1 MADVSQEQAAGRR
14 LGSWKEIAAYFG
26 KDERTVKRWE
36 TTRGLPV
43 RRLPRGTRSSVFAY
57 QDELEAW
64 LRGKPAL
71 AAQGEPPESVARGS
85 RVLTWPAVAI
95 LAVVVLAVAAAA
107 ALYLGAGST
116 HVPPASAA
124 EFYKKG
130 SIDWSSRT
138 EEGFHRAIAEFD
150 QAIAIDPQ
158 YARAY
163 AGLAN
168 TYNLI
173 SQYTS
178 APAVESYAK
187 GKAAAEQAIALDP
200 QMAEGYAALAFN
212 LFYGSHEF
220 QRANDL
226 FDLALALDPNSA
238 QALHWAA
245 LTSLH
250 LGEFSR
256 PLDFI
261 DRAQQLMPD
270 SRSIQANRALILFYA
285 GRAEEALSLLQDLK
299 QAHPD
304 YLATPSYLA
313 TIFLAT
319 GHYTD
324 FLDAYEQAAT
334 VSKNSARLAI
344 VAKAREG
351 YASGGNSGML
361 AALLD
366 AQLAA
371 YRAGSEPAYPAAVTA
386 AMLDRRDVA
395 LGLLEDAVAQGDSDV
410 LSLRIETAF
419 QPLYGEPRF
428 RALLTKVGLPLPN

>member
-1 MADVSQEQAAGRR
+1 MADILHEQPAGRR
-14 LGSWKEIAAYFG
+14 LSSWKEIAAYFG

-36 TTRGLPV
+36 ATRGLPV
-43 RRLPRGTRSSVFAY
+43 RRVPRGTRSSVFAY

-64 LRGKPAL
+64 LRGT
-71 AAQGEPPESVARGS
+71 PPEATEVVAARA
-85 RVLTWPAVAI
+85 RPIPWPMIAIAI
-95 LAVVVLAVAAAA
+95 LIVVALAAAA
-107 ALYLGAGST
+107 AQYIVPRPA
-116 HVPPASAA
+116 HVPPAEAA
-124 EFYKKG
+124 ELYKKALV
-130 SIDWSSRT
+130 DWTSRT
-138 EEGFHRAIAEFD
+138 DEGLNRAIAEFD
-150 QAIAIDPQ
+150 QAIALDPR
-158 YARAY
+158 YAKAY

-168 TYNLI
+168 SYNLI

-178 APAVESYAK
+178 APAAESYAK

-200 QMAEGYAALAFN
+200 SLAEGYAALAFN
-212 LFYGSHEF
+212 AFYGSHQF
-220 QRANDL
+220 QRANEL
-226 FDLALALDPNSA
+226 FDRAIALDPNSSLT
-238 QALHWAA
+238 LHWAA

-261 DRAQQLMPD
+261 DRAQQLTPD
-270 SRSIQANRALILFYA
+270 SRSIQANKALILFYA
-285 GRAEEALSLLQDLK
+285 GHADEALSLLQDLK

-319 GHYTD
+319 GRYAD
-324 FLDAYEQAAT
+324 FLDSYEQAAS
-334 VSKNSARLAI
+334 VSKNTARLEI
-344 VAKAREG
+344 GTKAREG
-351 YASGGNSGML
+351 YTSGGNSGML

-371 YRAGSEPAYPAAVTA
+371 YKDGREPAYPAAVTA
-386 AMLDRRDVA
+386 AMLGRQDVA
-395 LGLLEDAVAQGDSDV
+395 LGLLEDAVAQADSDV

-419 QPLYGEPRF
+419 QPLYPEPRF

>member
-1 MADVSQEQAAGRR
+1 MADISQEQAAGRR
-14 LGSWKEIAAYFG
+14 LSSWKEIAAYFG

-36 TTRGLPV
+36 ATRGLPV
-43 RRLPRGTRSSVFAY
+43 RRVPRGTRSSVFAY

-64 LRGKPAL
+64 LRGTPAEAPGEAAAPTASTPRPLLWPAIAIVAVMVLAL
-71 AAQGEPPESVARGS
+71 AAATV
-85 RVLTWPAVAI
+85 
-95 LAVVVLAVAAAA
+95 
-107 ALYLGAGST
+107 LYLGARST
-116 HVPPASAA
+116 HVPPAAAA
-124 EFYKKG
+124 ELYKKG
-130 SIDWSSRT
+130 FIDWSSRT
-138 EEGFHRAIAEFD
+138 EDGFHRAIAEFD

-158 YARAY
+158 YAKAY

-178 APAVESYAK
+178 APAAESYSN
-187 GKAAAEQAIALDP
+187 GKAAAERAIELDP

-212 LFYGSHEF
+212 VFYGSHEF
-220 QRANDL
+220 QRANEL
-226 FDLALALDPNSA
+226 FDKALALDPNSGLT
-238 QALHWAA
+238 LHWAA

-270 SRSIQANRALILFYA
+270 SRSIQANKALILFYA
-285 GRAEEALSLLQDLK
+285 GRTDEALSLLQDLK

-313 TIFLAT
+313 TIFLAI
-319 GHYTD
+319 GRYAD
-324 FLDAYEQAAT
+324 FLDAYEQAAM
-334 VSKNSARLAI
+334 VSKNTLRLEI

-351 YASGGNSGML
+351 YTGGGNSGML

-371 YRAGSEPAYPAAVTA
+371 YKSGGEPAYPAAVTA
-386 AMLDRRDVA
+386 AMLGRHEVA
-395 LGLLEDAVAQGDSDV
+395 LGLLEDAVARGDSDV

-419 QPLYGEPRF
+419 QSLYDEPRF
-428 RALLTKVGLPLPN
+428 RALLTKVGLPLPH

>member
-1 MADVSQEQAAGRR
+1 MADISQEQVPGRR

-36 TTRGLPV
+36 ATRGLPV
-43 RRLPRGTRSSVFAY
+43 RRVPRGTRSSVFAY

-64 LRGKPAL
+64 LRGTPLGAESGVVTPA
-71 AAQGEPPESVARGS
+71 A
-85 RVLTWPAVAI
+85 RVLQWPAIAITILVIVA
-95 LAVVVLAVAAAA
+95 
-107 ALYLGAGST
+107 LGAAFAFYFGTRSA
-116 HVPPASAA
+116 HIPPAQAA
-124 EFYKKG
+124 DLYKKAV
-130 SIDWSSRT
+130 IDWTSRT
-138 EEGFHRAIAEFD
+138 EDGFNRAIVEFD

-158 YARAY
+158 YAKAY

-178 APAVESYAK
+178 APAAESYAK
-187 GKAAAEQAIALDP
+187 ARTAAERAIALDP
-200 QMAEGYAALAFN
+200 QLAEGYAALAFN
-212 LFYGSHEF
+212 VFYGSHEF
-220 QRANDL
+220 QRANQL
-226 FDLALALDPNSA
+226 FDQAIALDPNSA
-238 QALHWAA
+238 LTLHWAA

-250 LGEFSR
+250 LGEFTR
-256 PLDFI
+256 PVDFI

-270 SRSIQANRALILFYA
+270 SRSIQANKALILFYA
-285 GRAEEALSLLQDLK
+285 GQSDEALRLLQDLK

-319 GHYTD
+319 GRYAD
-324 FLDAYEQAAT
+324 FLDAYGQAAS
-334 VSKNSARLAI
+334 VAKNAARLDI
-344 VAKAREG
+344 VAKARDG
-351 YASGGNSGML
+351 YTNGGSSGML

-371 YRAGSEPAYPAAVTA
+371 YRGGNEPAYPAAVTA
-386 AMLDRRDVA
+386 AMLGRHDVA
-395 LGLLEDAVAQGDSDV
+395 LGLLEEAVGRGDSDV

-428 RALLTKVGLPLPN
+428 LALLTKIGLPLPN

>member
-1 MADVSQEQAAGRR
+1 MADITQEQAAGRR
-14 LGSWKEIAAYFG
+14 LSSWKEIAAYFG

-36 TTRGLPV
+36 ATRGLPV
-43 RRLPRGTRSSVFAY
+43 RRVPRGTRSSVFAY

-64 LRGKPAL
+64 LRGTPA
-71 AAQGEPPESVARGS
+71 AGDTAEVSAS
-85 RVLTWPAVAI
+85 RPILIWPAIAIVA
-95 LAVVVLAVAAAA
+95 LVVFGLVAA
-107 ALYLGAGST
+107 GAFYFGGRSS
-116 HVPPASAA
+116 HIPPAQAA
-124 EFYKKG
+124 ELYKKG
-130 SIDWSSRT
+130 LVDWTSRT
-138 EEGFHRAIAEFD
+138 EDGFNRAITEFN

-158 YARAY
+158 YAMAY

-178 APAVESYAK
+178 APAAESYAK
-187 GKAAAEQAIALDP
+187 GKVAAERAIALDP
-200 QMAEGYAALAFN
+200 QLADGYAALAFN
-212 LFYGSHEF
+212 VFYGSHEF
-220 QRANDL
+220 QRANLL
-226 FDLALALDPNSA
+226 FDQAIALNPNSA
-238 QALHWAA
+238 VTLHWAA

-250 LGEFSR
+250 MGEFSR

-270 SRSIQANRALILFYA
+270 SRSIQANKALILFYA
-285 GRAEEALSLLQDLK
+285 GHPDDALVLLQDLK

-319 GHYTD
+319 GRYGD

-334 VSKNSARLAI
+334 VSKNTARLEIA
-344 VAKAREG
+344 AKARQG

-371 YRAGSEPAYPAAVTA
+371 YKAGTEPAYPAAVTA
-386 AMLDRRDVA
+386 AMLGQQDVA
-395 LGLLEDAVAQGDSDV
+395 LGLLENAVAQSDSDV

-419 QPLYGEPRF
+419 QPLYHDARF
-428 RALLTKVGLPLPN
+428 RALLTKVGLPLPD